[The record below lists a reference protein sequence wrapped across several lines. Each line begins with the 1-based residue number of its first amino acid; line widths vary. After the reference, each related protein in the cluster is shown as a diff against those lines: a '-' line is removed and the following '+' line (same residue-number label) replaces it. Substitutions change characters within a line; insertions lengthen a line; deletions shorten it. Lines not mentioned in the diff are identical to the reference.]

1 MLRSCGPMPALWCGW
16 HGLERDQETQQERRA
31 VRGMR
36 AVEEDARRKSTRQ
49 LWRQLFEEVTEW
61 FRGRGEELIYAKLDD
76 QLTEF
81 LREKYF
87 EGKLRSYAV
96 NVIRAV
102 KFEVPA
108 EMGRD
113 SLGRARNAV
122 ARWDDTPFLELD
134 TSKVRAAGLQAMG
147 TAAVC
152 NGLGEM
158 LGLEPLLQLRGS
170 SRSMPAAVD
179 SALHRVFKGYFPH
192 VSAEDWRGCKP
203 LRQDLQNFLG
213 QWMVLPGEEDREGGT
228 FPDHP
233 AMRLVIR
240 HSPALFQLEMAGSA
254 AFQMEG
260 SLALLGHDLLRLNL
274 DTVGLW
280 FRPPGSTDVQ
290 LLQENNLNQSFGS
303 GSATEI
309 AALGQKLRRFLD
321 PRQAIDAAQL
331 LNPGTVST
339 LSMLFPDAKYD
350 VALVQDT
357 FQHYDLQAPYALEDT
372 HFLEKIRGSP
382 RDCYLS
388 YTLESNG
395 RICSCHHLLKT
406 QEHLDATR
414 VEFYEAQLREA
425 LATGSN
431 ARPSALVLDFFNGG
445 QIHAPQADEGDE
457 VRGPGGRRLQKRLR
471 DAVEKGYMD
480 HSVNK
485 HRTWILLDGHHK
497 VEAAVRLHCSLN
509 FLVFAPCAEPYE
521 PLSDGE
527 FSPILAKAA
536 TFPHVWPSQ
545 SSPIAEWEV
554 ARRCSC
560 VAMRL
565 SSSRQL
571 SEAWICR
578 QGCSCFEVEDS
589 GFPPWVYGMVRMM
602 NSAGGNSPSSR
613 SMLMERCRSRFGKE
627 SELFTT
633 YRNANMAALPESLN
647 LQLVEAAFDVAFL
660 E

>member
-1 MLRSCGPMPALWCGW
+1 MASPSSGYRPSLQR
-16 HGLERDQETQQERRA
+16 LETK
-31 VRGMR
+31 

-61 FRGRGEELIYAKLDD
+61 FRGRGEELIYTQLDD
-76 QLTEF
+76 QLAEF

-122 ARWDDTPFLELD
+122 ARWDDTPFLEPD
-134 TSKVRAAGLQAMG
+134 TTKVRAAGLQAMG

-179 SALHRVFKGYFPH
+179 RALHRVFKDHFPH
-192 VSAEDWRGCKP
+192 ISGEDWRGCKP
-203 LRQDLQNFLG
+203 LRQDLQNFLR
-213 QWMVLPGEEDREGGT
+213 QWMVLPGEESSEGGT
-228 FPDHP
+228 VPDHP

-260 SLALLGHDLLRLNL
+260 SLALFGHDLLQLNL

-280 FRPPGSTDVQ
+280 FRTPGRTDVQ
-290 LLQENNLNQSFGS
+290 LLQENNLNHSFGS
-303 GSATEI
+303 GSATQV

-321 PRQAIDAAQL
+321 PWQAFDAVQL
-331 LNPGTVST
+331 LNPGTLST

-350 VALVQDT
+350 DA
-357 FQHYDLQAPYALEDT
+357 FQHYDLQAHYALEDT
-372 HFLEKIRGSP
+372 NFLEQIRGSP
-382 RDCYLS
+382 HDCYLS
-388 YTLESNG
+388 YTLKSNS

-406 QEHLDATR
+406 QEHLDTTR

-425 LATGSN
+425 LATGCR
-431 ARPSALVLDFFNGG
+431 ARPTALVLDFFNGG
-445 QIHAPQADEGDE
+445 QIHEPQADEGDE

-480 HSVNK
+480 HSVNPY
-485 HRTWILLDGHHK
+485 RTWILLDGHHK
-497 VEAAVRLHCSLN
+497 VEAAARLRCSVN
-509 FLVFAPCAEPYE
+509 FLVFCPCAEPYE
-521 PLSDGE
+521 PLSDKE
-527 FSPILAKAA
+527 FSPILARAA

-554 ARRCSC
+554 ARHCSC

-578 QGCSCFEVEDS
+578 QGCSCFEAEDS
-589 GFPPWVYGMVRMM
+589 GFPPWVYGMLRMM
-602 NSAGGNSPSSR
+602 NSSRNSPSSM
-613 SMLMERCRSRFGKE
+613 SMLMERCRSRFGEE

-633 YRNANMAALPESLN
+633 YQSADMAALPQDLN
-647 LQLVEAAFDVAFL
+647 LQVLQAAFDTAFL
-660 E
+660 